1 MPAGLLGRGAEGLS
15 KAEVMGAEVAAAGR
29 SLPGF
34 LGRKNRY
41 ARVDDVLPQEP
52 EDGGGVRVR
61 GVGGSCRRY
70 VFACSVFASLNHVL
84 LGYGEQ
90 SSAPQEWRFVLDA
103 DLVLLIQLQMAVAFP
118 FLGWFI

>member
-1 MPAGLLGRGAEGLS
+1 MPAGLLGRGGEGLS
-15 KAEVMGAEVAAAGR
+15 KVEAMGAEVAAGGGG

-61 GVGGSCRRY
+61 GGAGSCRRY
-70 VFACSVFASLNHVL
+70 VFACSVFASLNHIL
-84 LGYGEQ
+84 LGYGEK
-90 SSAPQEWRFVLDA
+90 SSTR
-103 DLVLLIQLQMAVAFP
+103 MAFRS
-118 FLGWFI
+118 